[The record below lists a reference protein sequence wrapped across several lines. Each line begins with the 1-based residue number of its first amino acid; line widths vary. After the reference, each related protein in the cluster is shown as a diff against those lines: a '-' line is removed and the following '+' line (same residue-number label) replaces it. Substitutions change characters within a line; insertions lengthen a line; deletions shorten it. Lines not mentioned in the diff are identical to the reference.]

1 MSVLFTIV
9 PNLKKKK
16 KANQM
21 SISRKMTKH
30 TVVYSYNGIQLS
42 KI

>member
-16 KANQM
+16 ILK
-21 SISRKMTKH
+21 SISRKMAKH
-30 TVVYSYNGIQLS
+30 TVVYLYNGILLS